1 MKALVYTANRKLE
14 WLDWPDPQ
22 LETGEALVRVE
33 ACGVCG
39 SDVHGWQGKSRGRMP
54 PLVLGHEMAGRV
66 EQAPAD
72 VADALPVGARV
83 AVYPVIGCGNCRYC
97 AAGREALCRRRRLLG
112 LHVSGGLAEYL
123 KAPARNLYALPPS
136 VSVTGG
142 ALVEPLAN
150 ALHFVRS
157 ACSAPGPAL
166 IMGAGAIG
174 LLMLLAARD
183 ERLPS
188 QGGPAFPRLAVAE
201 VNPHRAAM
209 AQAFGADLVVDPSH
223 PDAAAQLQQ
232 FFGEDGCR
240 VAFDA
245 AGFTASRQLAL
256 RVVASGGMVV
266 LAGMGDEETAFDCV
280 EVIRREIR
288 LNGVYGYSRE
298 EFRQAIDW
306 LAAGK
311 APAQPWVTEASLRDG
326 QSVFEQLAAPGC
338 QLIKAVFRPS
348 QVAEKSV

>member
-22 LETGEALVRVE
+22 PEAGEALVRVE

-39 SDVHGWQGKSRGRMP
+39 SDVHGWQGKSRGRVP

-66 EQAPAD
+66 AGTAAGQSPA
-72 VADALPVGARV
+72 ATPGARV

-97 AAGREALCRRRRLLG
+97 LAGREALCRRRRLLG
-112 LHVSGGLAEYL
+112 LHVAGGLAEYL
-123 KAPARNLYALPPS
+123 KAPVQNLFLLPES

-157 ACSAPGPAL
+157 ACATPGPAL

-174 LLMLLAARD
+174 LLMLIAARR
-183 ERLPS
+183 ERLPAKAE
-188 QGGPAFPRLAVAE
+188 PAFPRLAVAE

-209 AQAFGADLVVDPSH
+209 ARALGADLVVDPRS
-223 PDAAAQLQQ
+223 PGAVEELQQ

-245 AGFTASRQLAL
+245 AGFTASRHLAL
-256 RVVASGGMVV
+256 KVVASGGMAV
-266 LAGMGDEETAFDCV
+266 LAGMGDEETPFDCV

-288 LNGVYGYSRE
+288 LTGVYGYSRA
-298 EFRQAIDW
+298 EFQQAIDW

-311 APAQPWVTEASLRDG
+311 VPYQDWVTEASLQNG
-326 QSVFEQLAAPGC
+326 QRIFEQLTAPGC
-338 QLIKAVFRPS
+338 QLIKAVF
-348 QVAEKSV
+348 KT